1 MFNVLPEEQRCLSSR
16 FKCSI
21 IGELFMSAKMQV
33 NKIDK
38 RYKYQKKL
46 KFSLFEGDLIVYIN
60 NQK

>member
-1 MFNVLPEEQRCLSSR
+1 MFNVLPEEQRCLSSH

>member
-1 MFNVLPEEQRCLSSR
+1 MFNVLPEEQRCLSSH

-21 IGELFMSAKMQV
+21 IVELLISAKVQL

-38 RYKYQKKL
+38 RYKYQKKIKL
-46 KFSLFEGDLIVYIN
+46 SLLAGDLIVYIN